1 MNPTE
6 KALSLVEEIGGRNGL
21 NCIAEL
27 DPTALVQAASAEKD
41 LLLSGV
47 PVLVK
52 DNIDVKGLHTTAGSL
67 ALEDN
72 IARTDAP
79 VIRNLRRNGAVILGK
94 TNMTEFANYVTQGM
108 PGGYSCRGQTAFLFR
123 FVFRFSGCR
132 GCRNRSDG
140 GRNGHLPFH
149 YRLREIQRHLRAEA
163 PGRNLECGRHHS
175 HRENTGQRR
184 PDGTEPDGHPEAVF
198 GDAG

>member
-79 VIRNLRRNGAVILGK
+79 VIRTG
-94 TNMTEFANYVTQGM
+94 
-108 PGGYSCRGQTAFLFR
+108 PSCRGQKAFLFR